1 MTHSFC
7 FEFLASSIDLPK
19 MVDEKVLYKNLFS
32 VFLELTQQNLD
43 LGMDFLAKKTGAKS
57 WDVDKSLHSML

>member
-1 MTHSFC
+1 MTHSFR
-7 FEFLASSIDLPK
+7 FEFLVSSIDLPK

-32 VFLELTQQNLD
+32 VFFELIQQNLD

-57 WDVDKSLHSML
+57 